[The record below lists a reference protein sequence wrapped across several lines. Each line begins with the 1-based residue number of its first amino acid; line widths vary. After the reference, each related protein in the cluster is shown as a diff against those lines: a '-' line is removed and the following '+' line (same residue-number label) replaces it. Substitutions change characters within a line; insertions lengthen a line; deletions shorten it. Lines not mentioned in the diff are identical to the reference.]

1 MDAIDIYHSSDR
13 DFDSDLQTL
22 KAELENLRHEKN
34 EKDALIH
41 TLEVQNAKLVKMMM
55 LKNSTTKNNTNTNTN
70 TTSYSNSTRTTATTA
85 RVIGKNNVHDHLLT
99 IIS

>member
-1 MDAIDIYHSSDR
+1 MDPQMDAIDIDHSNDC

-41 TLEVQNAKLVKMMM
+41 TLEVKNAKLVKMM
-55 LKNSTTKNNTNTNTN
+55 LKNSTNK
-70 TTSYSNSTRTTATTA
+70 TTT
-85 RVIGKNNVHDHLLT
+85 RVIGKNNVRGRPFT
-99 IIS
+99 ITS

>member
-1 MDAIDIYHSSDR
+1 MDAIDIDHSNDR

-55 LKNSTTKNNTNTNTN
+55 LKNSTTKNNTNT
-70 TTSYSNSTRTTATTA
+70 TSCSNSTRTTATTA
-85 RVIGKNNVHDHLLT
+85 RVIGKNNAHDHLLT